1 MPTYNQNN
9 NRFLQ
14 AAQDSRK
21 GAFESV
27 GAASQIYQFLG
38 DKNGSLLGNFATQGS
53 QPAFSSLAEAEKFR
67 NANRNDTGVQDL
79 INKAYK
85 GVAPDDYAKK
95 ASNFLEQ
102 NVEMPGQEGQ
112 GLLGGLQQMGTG
124 LNTLT
129 GGYAE
134 KVGDYAMEKVG
145 NYAMDK
151 LGGQA
156 IKDFGTKAVSK
167 IAESAV
173 GQGLG
178 AVASGLMS
186 VAGPAMM
193 AKQIYDFANQTVDA
207 YEGYEQGLKNA
218 AFTKK
223 DYESQRNT
231 GKANMLYKNREIA
244 NAIDDRR
251 GVLSEHIGSKAEQV
265 ISAGNKVASKSNME
279 TIQGSSENVKKDKQ
293 GLVTAYM
300 ENSRALNKQKE
311 NLQYTNIDSYSR
323 MNQGLM
329 QEESALQENIDE
341 MDQSRKDMKG
351 MYQVSKALGV

>member
-38 DKNGSLLGNFATQGS
+38 DKNGSLLGNTQQYNKTYEVSEGDNL
-53 QPAFSSLAEAEKFR
+53 SSIAKSHNMDLDVLKSL
-67 NANRNDTGVQDL
+67 NKNMLNREGGYDYMKTGDP
-79 INKAYK
+79 INL
-85 GVAPDDYAKK
+85 GGAKDR
-95 ASNFLEQ
+95 
-102 NVEMPGQEGQ
+102 Q

-129 GGYAE
+129 GGYA
-134 KVGDYAMEKVG
+134 GKVG

-156 IKDFGTKAVSK
+156 IKDFGTKAVGK
-167 IAESAV
+167 LAESAV

-186 VAGPAMM
+186 VAGPVMM

-300 ENSRALNKQKE
+300 ENSRALNKKKE
-311 NLQYTNIDSYSR
+311 NLQSTNIDSYSR